1 MLTYQHKRRI
11 ILRIEIEKGA
21 RIMLYEYWEEQL
33 KQLEE
38 ELETTENEERKEE
51 LLELIENTKEQ
62 MLFAPTREDLWEYLH
77 W

>member
-1 MLTYQHKRRI
+1 
-11 ILRIEIEKGA
+11 
-21 RIMLYEYWEEQL
+21 MLYEYWEEQL

-38 ELETTENEERKEE
+38 ELETTENEERKRE
-51 LLELIENTKEQ
+51 LIELIENTKEQ